1 MAETRQ
7 RLPQPG
13 QPSELEKRF
22 QEGIKEAEDF
32 AARFLAEH
40 GEAGNAEYFGQPI
53 KHVCVAV
60 LSILILYDCW
70 NIRDSHNQDMY
81 ARNIMQYNEVVVQF
95 FDFRFG
101 STQFATL
108 LAGAQ
113 AKLLRYAPG
122 DLAGGLTAGFNG
134 EQCPGCAGIVRD
146 YCDACAF
153 GRTRHILDA
162 GAHSLCLCERCY
174 ALLLQVREE
183 MRPKASTCESTSY
196 SGRYTTTWPGSA
208 ALAHGDD
215 SVYATC

>member
-53 KHVCVAV
+53 
-60 LSILILYDCW
+60 
-70 NIRDSHNQDMY
+70 
-81 ARNIMQYNEVVVQF
+81 

-108 LAGAQ
+108 LAEAQ
-113 AKLLRYAPG
+113 AKLLSYAPG

-183 MRPKASTCESTSY
+183 VRPKASTCESTSY